1 MPGSKPACVPSASSA
16 KEAWWSAGCSVASP
30 TALAPAT
37 VPAST
42 APIFNSPGRKKAKP
56 CRDAYP
62 PSTPRSTV
70 NGSPIVSASNRSSS
84 RCTAFHK
91 RLAATCCRLKNPKKQ
106 CLTPGIFRVLLDNPG
121 VSGHRHS
128 DVAQN
133 HLIFRAFSRCQKV
146 ATPLN
151 FRLRSPNEKCPFLT
165 EGAERS
171 EEHTSELQSPC
182 NLVCRLL
189 L

>member
-1 MPGSKPACVPSASSA
+1 FHSHAHHSALHSF
-16 KEAWWSAGCSVASP
+16 P
-30 TALAPAT
+30 T
-37 VPAST
+37 
-42 APIFNSPGRKKAKP
+42 R
-56 CRDAYP
+56 
-62 PSTPRSTV
+62 
-70 NGSPIVSASNRSSS
+70 RSSD
-84 RCTAFHK
+84 
-91 RLAATCCRLKNPKKQ
+91 L
-106 CLTPGIFRVLLDNPG
+106 LTPGIFRVLLDNPG